1 MSLISIIIP
10 VYNGEEYLSETLDS
24 ILEHTSQIQC
34 EILVIDDG
42 SIDLTSRICVA
53 YGNKIKYFHQVNQGE
68 FAATNK
74 GLQVAT
80 GNYVLVVSHDDPM
93 LSATLLPIATSIL
106 DSHPE
111 IVCVYPDW
119 QIIDALG
126 KVIDVRVVKEYT
138 SEELIGRFNCLPG
151 PGAIFRKKV
160 AIEIGGRRKWKF
172 VSDYDFWLRL
182 SQRGDFKRIPGVH
195 AQWRSH
201 QNSTTV
207 SQKSFEMASERIAL
221 MEDFVSSNKVES
233 SLAKNCLSSAYYFA
247 ARLGFFSSKIPA
259 KKWLLKSFRIR
270 QGWPEIANPLVV
282 IFILFLPFSKF
293 ILKSL
298 APLSRRLRQVF

>member
-1 MSLISIIIP
+1 
-10 VYNGEEYLSETLDS
+10 VYNGENYLGETIDS
-24 ILEHTSQIQC
+24 ILSKIDLLEA
-34 EILVIDDG
+34 EIVVINDG
-42 SIDLTSRICVA
+42 STDRTSEICAAFGNRIR
-53 YGNKIKYFHQVNQGE
+53 YIEQDNQGE
-68 FAATNK
+68 YAATNNGLIQAK
-74 GLQVAT
+74 GM
-80 GNYVLVVSHDDPM
+80 YILVVSHDDPM
-93 LSATLLPIATSIL
+93 LSDELIPTAIQIL
-106 DSHPE
+106 ETNPE
-111 IVCVYPDW
+111 IVCTYPDW

-126 KVIDVRVVKEYT
+126 KIIDVRVVKEYT

-221 MEDFVSSNKVES
+221 MQDFVSSNKVES

-270 QGWPEIANPLVV
+270 QGWPEIANPIVV
-282 IFILFLPFSKF
+282 LFILSLPFSKF
-293 ILKSL
+293 ILKFL
-298 APLSRRLRQVF
+298 APFSRRLRQVF